1 MGTMHNIISLVTSRE
16 EDHVNDKV
24 RLGPTERPNVKGFLN
39 SLSLKVR
46 SDADITSPSGESEH
60 IRSEDDCPLF
70 GAHRGTTYNPGIQAT
85 TQYAHAPPPLLSLSA
100 GTSGT
105 DVVVPADA
113 GEKKTTFV
121 KESMA

>member
-1 MGTMHNIISLVTSRE
+1 MHNIISLVTGRE
-16 EDHVNDKV
+16 EDHVNGKV
-24 RLGPTERPNVKGFLN
+24 RLGPTKRPNVNGFLN
-39 SLSLKVR
+39 CLSLKVR

-60 IRSEDDCPLF
+60 IRSENDCSLF
-70 GAHRGTTYNPGIQAT
+70 DAHRRTTYNPGIQAT
-85 TQYAHAPPPLLSLSA
+85 TQYAFPALPLPLSLSA

-105 DVVVPADA
+105 DVVGPAEA